1 MFLRRFSPLIRETL
15 ARRSEYWNSLAASAV
30 PMRGSCGVAPG
41 STGGFCCAFTASPW
55 AVAIAPARAKKDL
68 RVTAIDRSPPLGTKR
83 LTTVSISLSSGA
95 FSAKLIQ
102 VHRERVQLLH
112 HAGRLLAHALHPS
125 RIPTKNIAGQAGDV
139 DISVGGQR
147 QPMPGTLHGAEN
159 LTRRDVDAH
168 DPPRQR
174 VVGQVLLVVPV
185 RDDLQLVF
193 RRDVHPLRGPQ
204 MGPLAE
210 ELPVGIENLDAVVLA
225 VPDIDIRSEEHTSE
239 LQALRHLV

>member
-68 RVTAIDRSPPLGTKR
+68 RVTAIDRRPPLGTKR

-95 FSAKLIQ
+95 FPAKLIQ

-112 HAGRLLAHALHPS
+112 HAGRLLMQALHPS
-125 RIPTKNIAGQAGDV
+125 RIPTKNIASQAGDV

-174 VVGQVLLVVPV
+174 VVGEVLFPVAVGDDPHLV
-185 RDDLQLVF
+185 L
-193 RRDVHPLRGPQ
+193 RRDVHPLGCPQ
-204 MGPLAE
+204 MSPLPQ

-225 VPDIDIRSEEHTSE
+225 VADVDI
-239 LQALRHLV
+239 LVRVH